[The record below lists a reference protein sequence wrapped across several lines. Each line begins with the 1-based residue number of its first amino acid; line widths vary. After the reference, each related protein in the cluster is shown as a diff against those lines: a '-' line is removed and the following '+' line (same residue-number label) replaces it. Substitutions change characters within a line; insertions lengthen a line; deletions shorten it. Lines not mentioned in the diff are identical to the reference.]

1 MQSLRIGVIGLGGIC
16 RTRHMPGLK
25 RIDGVELA
33 VVVNRTLESGEKA
46 AREFDIPEVADSW
59 KEIVD
64 RSDID
69 AVVIGTWPYMHHPIS
84 VAALQAGKHVFCQA
98 RMAMNFKEAREM
110 YHAAQLS
117 NRVAM
122 LCPVP
127 FGLKYDTTI
136 MRLIR
141 GGELGDVR
149 LATVR
154 AFSETFADAGAPMSW
169 RKDHRLS
176 GLNALTLGMYIEV
189 MHRWFGWTRSIAATT
204 RIFTSQRID
213 ATGQFKAV
221 RIPDQFIILSGM
233 AGGLQVQYT
242 FSGAVRGGRDA
253 IEIYGSKASL
263 HYDVN
268 ADVLTWMRDGKPG
281 EEVTVLPEETY
292 DVANWRVER
301 DFIDAIREGKEY
313 HPNFEDGVRYMQV
326 IQAVYDSAAQQRFVT
341 IEEP

>member
-1 MQSLRIGVIGLGGIC
+1 MQELRIGVIGLGGIC
-16 RTRHMPGLK
+16 RTRHIPGLK
-25 RIDGVELA
+25 KIEGVNLA
-33 VVVNRTLESGEKA
+33 VVANRTRESSEKA
-46 AREFDIPEVADSW
+46 AAEFGIAETAESW

-64 RSDID
+64 RNDID
-69 AVVIGTWPYMHHPIS
+69 AVVIGTWPYMHHPVS

-117 NRVAM
+117 DRVAM

-127 FGLKYDTTI
+127 FGLKYDRTVL
-136 MRLIR
+136 RLIR
-141 GGELGDVR
+141 DGELGEVR
-149 LATVR
+149 LAVVR
-154 AFSETFADAGAPMSW
+154 AFYDSFADADAPMSW

-189 MHRWFGWTRSIAATT
+189 MHRWFGWTRSLAANT
-204 RIFTSQRID
+204 RIFTPQRID
-213 ATGQFKAV
+213 ATGQSTPV
-221 RIPDQFIILSGM
+221 RIPDQFLILSGM
-233 AGGLQVQYT
+233 ESGLQVQYT

-281 EEVTVLPEETY
+281 DEVAVLPKDAY
-292 DVANWRVER
+292 DVVNWRVEC